1 MMAILTG
8 MRRSDLFV
16 VAVQSLSYIWLFAT
30 PWTIAHQTPL
40 SSTVCWSLLKFTS
53 IELVMLSK
61 NLILCRPLLL
71 LPWIFPSIKV
81 FSSEPALCI
90 RWSKYWSLSFITSP
104 SNLVFTKCPF
114 SVPGFHPGYLVT
126 FTCYSPLGSSW
137 LCHLLRTYLVFGDLD
152 SFEENWSSI
161 LWDVSQLLCLMFF
174 SWLGRDY
181 GLTRE
186 VSYHFLSH
194 HFKST
199 YYQHNLSLLMLTL
212 ITWLR

>member
-1 MMAILTG
+1 MNKSSFFSISMPAFIISCLFDDGHSNRYEEIRFVCCCCSVTKLYLTLCHP
-8 MRRSDLFV
+8 MDYS
-16 VAVQSLSYIWLFAT
+16 T
-30 PWTIAHQTPL
+30 PAPL
-40 SSTVCWSLLKFTS
+40 SSTICWSLLKFTS
-53 IELVMLSK
+53 IELVMLS
-61 NLILCRPLLL
+61 NHLILCGPLLL
-71 LPWIFPSIKV
+71 LPSIFPSIKV
-81 FSSEPALCI
+81 SSSEPALCI
-90 RWSKYWSLSFITSP
+90 RWSKYWSLSFITGP

-181 GLTRE
+181 GLLGWRPE
-186 VSYHFLSH
+186 
-194 HFKST
+194 K
-199 YYQHNLSLLMLTL
+199 
-212 ITWLR
+212 